1 MNGILAAQFV
11 ESQVSGAYGGS
22 SVGKA
27 YEVVDVE
34 TALQEAFL
42 QGRNLPFSGGDRML
56 CHP

>member
-1 MNGILAAQFV
+1 MLAAQFV